1 MFRLMPLLLA
11 IAFLCSASVAFAN
24 GSPPKDVAPIRSGE
38 LELRVP
44 HGQMGCIE
52 AWDTSSKQLVWR
64 RQIYAVRYDVELERD
79 VQDVFIEAIELQK
92 SKLLVKNE
100 RGSAYELD
108 LDSLQVTPVKGPLV
122 EGKKR

>member
-1 MFRLMPLLLA
+1 MKKVVLLMLA
-11 IAFLCSASVAFAN
+11 LVLCTASAAWAKR
-24 GSPPKDVAPIRSGE
+24 SPPKEVVPVRSGE
-38 LELRVP
+38 IELRVP

-52 AWDTSSKQLVWR
+52 AWDTKSKQLVWR

-79 VQDVFIEAIELQK
+79 VQDVFIESIELQQ
-92 SKLLVKNE
+92 SKLLIKNE
-100 RGSAYELD
+100 RGSTYELE